1 MLPIPAYVR
10 RGGNPHARR
19 ESDKRGQAARHGSRG
34 QRIAGTVERADEGP
48 APAPE
53 LESELMAKRILVV
66 DDEPDIRRL
75 VAEALVVAGY
85 DVHTAA
91 NGQEAIRAASLF
103 IPDLV
108 LLDIM
113 MPDMDGFAVYERLR
127 ARPVDLRSPI
137 IFLTAR
143 REINDKLLGFEKGA
157 ADYITKPFHI
167 KELLA
172 RVKVHLGELGP
183 PKGNIP
189 NPLTDRELEVL
200 GLLASGKTYKQVAT
214 ALDLS
219 QSTVRNH
226 LHNVYHKLNVV
237 DRAQAVIV
245 SRENGWI

>member
-1 MLPIPAYVR
+1 V
-10 RGGNPHARR
+10 
-19 ESDKRGQAARHGSRG
+19 
-34 QRIAGTVERADEGP
+34 GTVERADEGP

-53 LESELMAKRILVV
+53 SESELMAKRILIV

-75 VAEALVVAGY
+75 VAEALVVTGY

-127 ARPVDLRSPI
+127 AKPVDLRSPI

-183 PKGNIP
+183 PKGDIP
-189 NPLTDRELEVL
+189 NPLTARELEVL
-200 GLLASGKTYKQVAT
+200 GLLASGKTYKQVAR

>member
-1 MLPIPAYVR
+1 M
-10 RGGNPHARR
+10 G
-19 ESDKRGQAARHGSRG
+19 KR
-34 QRIAGTVERADEGP
+34 
-48 APAPE
+48 
-53 LESELMAKRILVV
+53 RILVV

-75 VAEALVVAGY
+75 VTEALEVSGY

-91 NGQEAIRAASLF
+91 NGREAVREASLCL
-103 IPDLV
+103 PDLV

-113 MPDMDGFAVYERLR
+113 MPDADGFTVYEQLR
-127 ARPVDLRSPI
+127 DKPAELRCPI
-137 IFLTAR
+137 LFLTAR
-143 REINDKLLGFEKGA
+143 REIGDKLFGFEKGA

-183 PKGNIP
+183 PKGDVP
-189 NPLTDRELEVL
+189 NPLTERELEVV
-200 GLLASGKTYKQVAT
+200 GLLAAGKTYKQVAR
-214 ALDLS
+214 ALELS

>member
-1 MLPIPAYVR
+1 
-10 RGGNPHARR
+10 
-19 ESDKRGQAARHGSRG
+19 
-34 QRIAGTVERADEGP
+34 
-48 APAPE
+48 
-53 LESELMAKRILVV
+53 MAKRILVV

-75 VAEALVVAGY
+75 VGEALEVSGY
-85 DVHTAA
+85 DVQTAA
-91 NGQEAIRAASLF
+91 NGGEAVRTAGHYL
-103 IPDLV
+103 PDLV

-113 MPDMDGFAVYERLR
+113 MPDMDGFMVYEKLR
-127 ARPVDLRSPI
+127 EKPCELRSPI

-183 PKGNIP
+183 PKGDVP
-189 NPLTDRELEVL
+189 NPMTERELEVL
-200 GLLASGKTYKQVAT
+200 GLLASGKTYKQVAR

>member
-1 MLPIPAYVR
+1 
-10 RGGNPHARR
+10 
-19 ESDKRGQAARHGSRG
+19 
-34 QRIAGTVERADEGP
+34 
-48 APAPE
+48 
-53 LESELMAKRILVV
+53 MAKRILVV

-75 VAEALVVAGY
+75 LTEALEVTGY
-85 DVHTAA
+85 EVRTAT
-91 NGQEAIRAASLF
+91 NGEEAIRAAALY

-108 LLDIM
+108 LLDVM
-113 MPDMDGFAVYERLR
+113 MPGMDGFTAYERLR
-127 ARPVDLRSPI
+127 AKPVDLKSPI

-143 REINDKLLGFEKGA
+143 REINDKLHGFEKGA

-172 RVKVHLGELGP
+172 RVRVHLGELAP
-183 PKGNIP
+183 LKGGVS

-200 GLLASGKTYKQVAT
+200 GLLSGGKTYKQVAR

>member
-1 MLPIPAYVR
+1 M
-10 RGGNPHARR
+10 G
-19 ESDKRGQAARHGSRG
+19 KR
-34 QRIAGTVERADEGP
+34 
-48 APAPE
+48 
-53 LESELMAKRILVV
+53 RILVV

-75 VAEALVVAGY
+75 VAAALDASGY

-91 NGQEAIRAASLF
+91 DGKEAVREASLCL
-103 IPDLV
+103 PDLV
-108 LLDIM
+108 LLDVM
-113 MPDMDGFAVYERLR
+113 MPDADGFAVYERLR
-127 ARPVDLRSPI
+127 DRPAELKCPI
-137 IFLTAR
+137 LFLTAR

-183 PKGNIP
+183 PKGDTP
-189 NPLTDRELEVL
+189 NPLTERELEVV
-200 GLLASGKTYKQVAT
+200 GLLAAGKTYKQVAR
-214 ALDLS
+214 ALELS

>member
-1 MLPIPAYVR
+1 MLPIPQPFG
-10 RGGNPHARR
+10 RGKPRPRR
-19 ESDKRGQAARHGSRG
+19 ESGNRGHAARHGAHPRG
-34 QRIAGTVERADEGP
+34 RQSVVERAGEGP
-48 APAPE
+48 SPSPE
-53 LESELMAKRILVV
+53 LESELMAKRILIV

-75 VAEALVVAGY
+75 VAEALEATGY
-85 DVHTAA
+85 DVRTAA
-91 NGQEAIRAASLF
+91 NGEEALRAASLY

-113 MPDMDGFAVYERLR
+113 MPDMDGFTVYERLR

-172 RVKVHLGELGP
+172 RVKVHLGELAP
-183 PKGNIP
+183 PKGDIP

-200 GLLASGKTYKQVAT
+200 GLLSVGKTYKQVAR

>member
-1 MLPIPAYVR
+1 
-10 RGGNPHARR
+10 
-19 ESDKRGQAARHGSRG
+19 
-34 QRIAGTVERADEGP
+34 
-48 APAPE
+48 
-53 LESELMAKRILVV
+53 MAKRILVV

-75 VAEALVVAGY
+75 VSEALAVTGY

-91 NGQEAIRAASLF
+91 NGEEAVRSAALF
-103 IPDLV
+103 LPDLV

-113 MPDMDGFAVYERLR
+113 MPDTDGFSVYERLR
-127 ARPVDLRSPI
+127 QRPVELRSPI

-157 ADYITKPFHI
+157 ADYVTKPFHI

-172 RVKVHLGELGP
+172 RVKVHLGELAP
-183 PKGNIP
+183 PKSDTP
-189 NPLTDRELEVL
+189 NPMTGRELEVL
-200 GLLASGKTYKQVAT
+200 GLLASGKTYKQVAR

>member
-1 MLPIPAYVR
+1 
-10 RGGNPHARR
+10 
-19 ESDKRGQAARHGSRG
+19 
-34 QRIAGTVERADEGP
+34 
-48 APAPE
+48 
-53 LESELMAKRILVV
+53 MAKRILVV

-75 VAEALVVAGY
+75 VAQALEVTGY
-85 DVHTAA
+85 DVQTAA
-91 NGQEAIRAASLF
+91 NGAEALRAASLF

-127 ARPVDLRSPI
+127 AKPVDLRSPI

-183 PKGNIP
+183 PKG
-189 NPLTDRELEVL
+189 LEVL
-200 GLLASGKTYKQVAT
+200 GLLASGKTYKQVAR